1 MQDENIKN
9 LFLQGK
15 KTGAVTQRDSFLKWY
30 IILFLMPS
38 KKHSKTTPQVDKVP
52 ITKKRSFNIIYTSV
66 MISFFAIGILLLI
79 LSNSVFKS
87 DVVFFI
93 ALGIIGIGIV
103 LLTQRSVYRQTA
115 GETTASKKDE
125 EEMGLKL
132 RERR

>member
-1 MQDENIKN
+1 
-9 LFLQGK
+9 
-15 KTGAVTQRDSFLKWY
+15 
-30 IILFLMPS
+30 MPS